1 MKVRNAIQKPLAMV
15 MLLAL
20 TITCVPKHFLH
31 SAFANHKHVT
41 YKHTKS
47 EHKQQINTNT
57 NCNFSYDGVAI
68 SFLQS
73 NMITFSN
80 ILFAESTY
88 ILNGFNSHTAP
99 ISYTNLRGPPT
110 A

>member
-1 MKVRNAIQKPLAMV
+1 MKVKNAIQKPLAMV

-31 SAFANHKHVT
+31 SIFANHKHVT
-41 YKHTKS
+41 HKHTNS
-47 EHKQQINTNT
+47 EHKQQIKTNT

-73 NMITFSN
+73 NMVTFSN
-80 ILFAESTY
+80 ILFAETTY
-88 ILNGFNSHTAP
+88 ISNGFSNYTTHT
-99 ISYTNLRGPPT
+99 SYTYLRGPPT